1 MSFGCDVDK
10 PCPGFR
16 LRWLL
21 SAERQL
27 ALREPG
33 CPPRTRLEES
43 ETGPANAAG
52 SVFYRKSGGEKDFSE
67 KRKEN
72 LKSPLAFFPESA
84 IILKQSFPRPLEGVA
99 DIEGCDGHIH

>member
-21 SAERQL
+21 SAERRL

-43 ETGPANAAG
+43 ETGPAEFSAG
-52 SVFYRKSGGEKDFSE
+52 FVRFRGGEKDFPE
-67 KRKEN
+67 KSAK
-72 LKSPLAFFPESA
+72 KSKYPLAIFPQSD
-84 IILKQSFPRPLEGVA
+84 IILRQSFPRPLEGVA